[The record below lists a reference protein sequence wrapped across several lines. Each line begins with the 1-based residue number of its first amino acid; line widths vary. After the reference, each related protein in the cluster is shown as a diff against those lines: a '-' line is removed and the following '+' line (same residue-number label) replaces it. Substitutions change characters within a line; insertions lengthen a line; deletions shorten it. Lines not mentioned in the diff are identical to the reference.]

1 MEIKNIRE
9 PNEKE
14 KSELVPKAILLGVT
28 TAILTTVIYMIDFHY
43 FEKLI
48 LSKTVAQHDMVVEVF
63 EFFYKRDY
71 MLNKLEGLS
80 ISVVM
85 SIISQLVVGA
95 FYMVIVRKK

>member
-43 FEKLI
+43 FDINESLYLSEKLI

-71 MLNKLEGLS
+71 MLNK
-80 ISVVM
+80 VYPY
-85 SIISQLVVGA
+85 Q
-95 FYMVIVRKK
+95 